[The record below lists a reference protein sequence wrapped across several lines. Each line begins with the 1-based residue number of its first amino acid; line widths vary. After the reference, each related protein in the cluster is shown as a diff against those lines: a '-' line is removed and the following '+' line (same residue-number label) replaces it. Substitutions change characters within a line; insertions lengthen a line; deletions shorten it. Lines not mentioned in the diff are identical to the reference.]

1 MKRIL
6 LTATLGL
13 LAANAV
19 AETEEHD
26 YSIGTGEGILVCVF
40 DGSVNTHHKALR
52 DAKIDGIHDISI
64 GQYDRASSA
73 SDHGTTMASL
83 MLKHAPQADYFYI
96 PGFGPNLT
104 GNQQNEKFKTAIE
117 VCLNKGADIISIPG
131 GTPSYDVEVERLM
144 LKARNAGALVLAAA
158 GNHGKP
164 GQETVYHQ
172 YPASY
177 PTTLS
182 IGAVG
187 MSESAGIIPW
197 EHSAVNPRLD
207 LVALGVDLPSAL
219 TSEDGQSFYG
229 VSSGTSQATAISAGL
244 IAQVWSNHRDCNADN
259 IYSVMKSTALEYPEQ
274 RFGSGF
280 IDVKAADNALSKHG
294 CSGGLDATTDEWY
307 YLEAYDGG
315 DEVAYKGDI
324 YLAKHWT
331 KNEEP
336 GLSDVW
342 IATGETQEFDENKI
356 LNRYNLNSVKNQ
368 VHYVPSAMSCS
379 DSAGRSDCTVT
390 IKCNDWTL
398 NCGRGNVN
406 LGTSVGNIVGKISK
420 KGTQKNNNK
429 NSKDSNLSKND
440 SNDLKGL
447 QQSLKILYEAF
458 RKTKNVDLKNDLL
471 DKISSIR
478 ERIKSIQMKANSR
491 LKKADDDVDNYENP
505 GHHDPSGYGPNNY
518 NRNKAVL
525 PKNHRQLFKDSKQ
538 VGKNRWTKE
547 GFGKKAVYHRF
558 SSDGNGKYHWSGSTN
573 GKTSNGTS
581 RSIKIKDVPSTIR
594 RGEATTGTRG

>member
-368 VHYVPSAMSCS
+368 VHYVPSGMDCI
-379 DSAGRSDCTVT
+379 DSPRGSNCTVT
-390 IKCNDWTL
+390 RKCNDWTL

-406 LGTSVGNIVGKISK
+406 LGPFDYSVSLAKGIHKAGTKLNKQNQSKGYNKKKMKQLNNVLRNFKTEVFDIDGLAYHLTKERLEHILIRHHPKYWSGEFKNVQSFFSKDTSVNDIMRIIESILRQNKGEISKRRKTTYIGRYGGKIYVLGFIRQGGIVTSK
-420 KGTQKNNNK
+420 IGQFYP
-429 NSKDSNLSKND
+429 KD
-440 SNDLKGL
+440 
-447 QQSLKILYEAF
+447 
-458 RKTKNVDLKNDLL
+458 
-471 DKISSIR
+471 
-478 ERIKSIQMKANSR
+478 
-491 LKKADDDVDNYENP
+491 
-505 GHHDPSGYGPNNY
+505 
-518 NRNKAVL
+518 
-525 PKNHRQLFKDSKQ
+525 
-538 VGKNRWTKE
+538 
-547 GFGKKAVYHRF
+547 
-558 SSDGNGKYHWSGSTN
+558 
-573 GKTSNGTS
+573 
-581 RSIKIKDVPSTIR
+581 
-594 RGEATTGTRG
+594 